1 VWKERTMAVFKSTLV
16 KWGNSVGVNI
26 PKPIRDT
33 LNWEA
38 GDEVELV
45 DKENYIIIRKA
56 AKK

>member
-1 VWKERTMAVFKSTLV
+1 MAVFKATLV

-33 LNWEA
+33 LKMEA

-45 DKENYIIIRKA
+45 DKEDHIVMRKA
-56 AKK
+56 GKR